1 MYICELNTN
10 VCDYA
15 IRLHNRCVD
24 LSMGK
29 KIHPITGFEVLV
41 ESDNRNSIDIKI
53 EPLTSK
59 RIREIVGKQHNM
71 SVYWYNALRNA

>member
-1 MYICELNTN
+1 
-10 VCDYA
+10 
-15 IRLHNRCVD
+15 
-24 LSMGK
+24 MGK

-41 ESDNRNSIDIKI
+41 ESDNRNSSDIKI

-59 RIREIVGKQHNM
+59 AIREIVGKQHNM